1 MKKWLM
7 GLTMISMAAGLFGCS
22 NDNSSTGATT
32 SVMDDGAGE
41 QATSLKYWTFVELH
55 GQHFQSM
62 LKKWNEANPDRQIKL
77 EVSVMPYDDMHNK
90 LSIALQTGQGAPD
103 ISDIEVGK
111 FPDFLNGTPQLE
123 SLNDVVEPYKDSI
136 VKSRLDLYTK
146 DGTVYGLPTHVGAAV
161 AFYNTEIL
169 EEAGVDYKSIVTWDD
184 YKKAGIQVYEKT
196 GDYMGTA
203 DTSAGWQMSMMLAQ
217 QGKDFTDDSGKPVV
231 NSPEMIKGLSILK
244 DLQKSNVL
252 ATVAGGQPDTE
263 EAYGEFNSGK
273 YASAMMPFWFM
284 SRFVNYM
291 PDLSGKIAI
300 APIPVIEAG
309 MPTSY
314 GGGGTGTVVTKQ
326 AKDVQLAKDFLA
338 YAKLT
343 LDANINIWN
352 TLGFDPVN
360 TEVWTMD
367 EVTHNKDNKFVQY
380 FQNNPFEVLS
390 EIKDGISLIKS
401 TPSSP
406 TLNNV
411 LNTTTLNEI
420 FESDADVTEAINE
433 AQSQIEQQLK

>member
-1 MKKWLM
+1 MKKWLI
-7 GLTMISMAAGLFGCS
+7 GLLMVSMLAVLFGCS
-22 NDNSSTGATT
+22 SGSSSTGTV
-32 SVMDDGAGE
+32 SVLDDGAGE
-41 QATSLKYWTFVELH
+41 EAVTLKYWTFVELH

-62 LKKWNEANPDRQIKL
+62 LKNWNKDHPDRQIKL

-123 SLNDVVEPYKDSI
+123 PLNDVVEPYKESI
-136 VKSRLDLYTK
+136 VQSRLDLYTK
-146 DGTVYGLPTHVGAAV
+146 DGTIYGLPTHVGAAV

-169 EEAGVDYKSIVTWDD
+169 EEAGVDYKTIVTWED
-184 YKKAGIQVYEKT
+184 YKKAGMAVYEKT
-196 GDYMGTA
+196 GKYMGTA
-203 DTSAGWQMSMMLAQ
+203 DTSAGWQLSMMLAQ
-217 QGKDFTDDSGKPVV
+217 QGSDFTDEAGKPNI
-231 NSPEMIKGLSILK
+231 NSPEMIKGLGILK
-244 DLQKSNVL
+244 DLQQNNVL

-263 EAYGEFNSGK
+263 EAYGEFNTGS

-284 SRFVNYM
+284 SRYVNYM
-291 PDLSGKIAI
+291 PDLQGKIAI
-300 APIPVIEAG
+300 APIPVIEQG
-309 MPTSY
+309 MSSSY

-326 AKDVQLAKDFLA
+326 AKDAQLAKDFLA
-338 YAKLT
+338 FAKLT

-360 TEVWTMD
+360 TELWTQED
-367 EVTHNKDNKFVQY
+367 ITHNKDNKFVQY
-380 FQNNPFEVLS
+380 FQNNPFEVLN

-401 TPSSP
+401 TPASP
-406 TLNNV
+406 TINNE
-411 LNTTTLNEI
+411 LYTTTLNEI
-420 FESDADVTEAINE
+420 FENDRDVTEALNA

>member
-7 GLTMISMAAGLFGCS
+7 GLLMVSMAAVLFGCS
-22 NDNSSTGATT
+22 SGTSSTGEV
-32 SVMDDGAGE
+32 SVLDDGAGE
-41 QATSLKYWTFVELH
+41 EAVKLKYWTFVELH

-62 LKKWNEANPDRQIKL
+62 LKNWNEDHPDRQIKL
-77 EVSVMPYDDMHNK
+77 EVTVMPYDDMHNK

-123 SLNDVVEPYKDSI
+123 PLNDVVEPYKESI
-136 VKSRLDLYTK
+136 VQSRLDLYTK
-146 DGTVYGLPTHVGAAV
+146 DGTIYGLPTHVGAAV

-169 EEAGVDYKSIVTWDD
+169 EEAGVDYKSIVTWED
-184 YKKAGIQVYEKT
+184 YKKAGMAVYEKT
-196 GDYMGTA
+196 GKYMGTA
-203 DTSAGWQMSMMLAQ
+203 DTSAGWQLSMMLAQ
-217 QGKDFTDDSGKPVV
+217 QGSDFTDAEGKPVV
-231 NSPEMIKGLSILK
+231 NSPEMIKGLDILK
-244 DLQKSNVL
+244 DLQKNNVL
-252 ATVAGGQPDTE
+252 ATIAGGQPDTE
-263 EAYGEFNSGK
+263 EAYGEFNTGN

-284 SRFVNYM
+284 SRYVNYM
-291 PDLSGKIAI
+291 PDLQGKIAI
-300 APIPVIEAG
+300 APIPVIEQG
-309 MPTSY
+309 MPPSY

-326 AKDVQLAKDFLA
+326 TKEAQLAKDFLA

-360 TEVWTMD
+360 TELWTQED
-367 EVTHNKDNKFVQY
+367 ITHNKDNKFVQY
-380 FQNNPFEVLS
+380 FQNNPFEVLN

-401 TPSSP
+401 TPASP
-406 TLNNV
+406 TINNE
-411 LNTTTLNEI
+411 LYTTTLNEI
-420 FESDADVTEAINE
+420 FENDRDVTEALNA